1 MENVKN
7 LVIGTIRSLANSQG
21 FYSRLYRDVMNADED
36 SLNEWLEQF
45 EDCTSELDVIYKL
58 EC

>member
-1 MENVKN
+1 MEKVKN
-7 LVIGTIRSLANSQG
+7 LVIGTIRSLAYSQG
-21 FYSRLYRDVMNADED
+21 FYGRLYRDVMNADED

-58 EC
+58 ES

>member
-1 MENVKN
+1 MEKVKN
-7 LVIGTIRSLANSQG
+7 LVIGTIRSLASSQG
-21 FYSRLYRDVMNADED
+21 FYSRLYHDVMNADED

-45 EDCTSELDVIYKL
+45 EDCTSELDVIYKS

>member
-1 MENVKN
+1 MEKVKN

-21 FYSRLYRDVMNADED
+21 FYSRLYRYVMDADED

>member
-1 MENVKN
+1 MEKVKN

-21 FYSRLYRDVMNADED
+21 FYSRLYRDVMDADED

>member
-1 MENVKN
+1 MEKVKN

>member
-1 MENVKN
+1 MEKVKN

-21 FYSRLYRDVMNADED
+21 FYSRLYRDIMDADED